1 MCGVSPSSTRCRPQ
15 GPSGSTRRSAGFT
28 LIEMLVAVAIVGI
41 LASIAIP
48 AYQKYVKEARVSD
61 GQAKLMELAGRLER
75 CYTSTYS
82 YSGCI
87 NLSEGSEDGSSED
100 GYFEISGTFQGST
113 YSLTATHNGSQVKQE
128 CKTLTIDQ
136 SGNTTPESGCW

>member
-1 MCGVSPSSTRCRPQ
+1 MSPSSTRCSPQ

-61 GQAKLMELAGRLER
+61 GQALLMELTGRLER
-75 CYTSTYS
+75 CYTRDYSYDNNCFSFPVYSDKKYYKVTESKSNISASTY
-82 YSGCI
+82 
-87 NLSEGSEDGSSED
+87 
-100 GYFEISGTFQGST
+100 T
-113 YSLTATHNGSQVKQE
+113 LTAKHDGTQVKQG